1 MTWLPS
7 CPIHDLTGF
16 YCMTCGATRAVL
28 SLTQGQIL
36 TAMRQNALI
45 VLSMPPA
52 AYQLAAFLV
61 NGAIR
66 RPLLPSI
73 QITWKAGRLLLAIA
87 LLFMLVRNLPIH
99 FARYLVP

>member
-28 SLTQGQIL
+28 SLIQGHIL
-36 TAMRQNALI
+36 TALRQNALI
-45 VLSMPPA
+45 VLLLPPA

-61 NGAIR
+61 NKAYR
-66 RPLLPSI
+66 HPVLPSI
-73 QITWKAGRLLLAIA
+73 PVTRKAGRLLLVIA
-87 LLFMLVRNLPIH
+87 LLFMLIRNLPIPL
-99 FARYLVP
+99 ARFLTP

>member
-28 SLTQGQIL
+28 SLMQGQIL
-36 TAMRQNALI
+36 TALRQNALI

-52 AYQLAAFLV
+52 AYQLAALLV

-66 RPLLPSI
+66 RPALPPI
-73 QITWKAGRLLLAIA
+73 RITWKAGKLLLAIA
-87 LLFMLVRNLPIH
+87 LLFMLVRNLPIPL
-99 FARYLVP
+99 ARFLVP